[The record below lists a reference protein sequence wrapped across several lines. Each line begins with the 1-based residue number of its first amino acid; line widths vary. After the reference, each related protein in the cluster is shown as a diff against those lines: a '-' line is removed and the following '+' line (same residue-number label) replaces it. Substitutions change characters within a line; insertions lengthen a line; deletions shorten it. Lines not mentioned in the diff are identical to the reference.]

1 MAFVTDAYNLS
12 RESKPIRVTLETA
25 DGRVVTGQAI
35 AAEFS
40 METEAYPMYVFGDTM
55 PFTYPGRTHWHI
67 RLEGIGEAKMSLGTD
82 YRQGVYRARSAN
94 EWQCDYCHT
103 IWPRAKNKCASCGA
117 SRSFIYE

>member
-1 MAFVTDAYNLS
+1 MAFAFDAYS
-12 RESKPIRVTLETA
+12 ITRETKPLRITLETS
-25 DGRVVTGQAI
+25 DGRIITGQAI
-35 AAEFS
+35 AAEFTV
-40 METEAYPMYVFGDTM
+40 ETSIQPMYVFGETT
-55 PFTYPGRTHWHI
+55 PFSYPGRSHWHI
-67 RLEGIGEAKMSLGTD
+67 RLEGIGEAKMSIGED